1 MKWSLKLGTYA
12 GIGVYLHWT
21 FALLLGWVFAT
32 HLGAGQSPAQAI
44 AGVLFIVAL
53 FACVVL
59 HEFGHA
65 LAARRYGIATRDITL
80 LPIGGI
86 ARLEKIPEK
95 PAQELVVALAGPAVN
110 VVIAAI
116 FFAWLAAAHRLAG
129 IDAPAALMSG
139 SLPQRLMIVNL
150 SLVVFNLLPAF
161 PMDGGRALRALL
173 AFRLGRR
180 RATAIAASIGQAMAI
195 IFGFLGL
202 WLGHP
207 LLVLIAIFVFLGAQ
221 AEAGQV
227 EMQSALQGLRVGDAM
242 MTRFRTLD
250 AQTSLTQA
258 VKELLAGSQQDFP
271 VVEQGL
277 PIGILRRNDLVKA
290 LAENRGDTPVSEIMW
305 RECQPVEETAPL
317 RSTVESM
324 QAGQCGT
331 VPVIRTGRLVGL
343 LTMENIGE
351 LIMVQNAAE
360 RRARPAHPHASA

>member
-21 FALLLGWVFAT
+21 FALLLGWVFAI
-32 HLGAGQSPAQAI
+32 HLGAGQSPAQAL
-44 AGVLFIVAL
+44 AGVLFVLAL

-80 LPIGGI
+80 LPIGGV

-95 PAQELVVALAGPAVN
+95 PAQELVVTLAGPAVN
-110 VVIAAI
+110 VVIAGVL
-116 FFAWLAAAHRLAG
+116 FVWLAATGRLAG
-129 IDAPAALMSG
+129 IDVATALTSN
-139 SLPQRLMIVNL
+139 SLPQRLMVVNL
-150 SLVVFNLLPAF
+150 VLVVFNLLPAF

-195 IFGFLGL
+195 GFGFLGL
-202 WLGHP
+202 WQGHP
-207 LLVLIAIFVFLGAQ
+207 FLVLIAIFVYLGAQ
-221 AEAGQV
+221 AEAGMV
-227 EMQSALQGLRVGDAM
+227 EMQSALEGLRVGDAM
-242 MTRFRTLD
+242 MTRFRSLD
-250 AQTSLTQA
+250 AQASLTQA

-271 VVEQGL
+271 VVEKDL
-277 PIGILRRNDLVKA
+277 PIGVLRRNDLVKA
-290 LAENRGDTPVSEIMW
+290 LAENRSDTPVTEIMW
-305 RECQPVEETAPL
+305 RGCEPVDETAPL
-317 RSTVESM
+317 RATVEAM

-331 VPVIRTGRLVGL
+331 LPVMRAGRLVGL
-343 LTMENIGE
+343 LSMENIGE

-360 RRARPAHPHASA
+360 RRAGPVR

>member
-32 HLGAGQSPAQAI
+32 QLGSGQSPAQALV
-44 AGVLFIVAL
+44 GVLFVLTL

-80 LPIGGI
+80 LPIGGV
-86 ARLEKIPEK
+86 ARLERIPEK

-110 VVIAAI
+110 VLIAAVL
-116 FFAWLAAAHRLAG
+116 FVWLIATGRVVG
-129 IDAPAALMSG
+129 IDTTEMLTNG
-139 SLPQRLMIVNL
+139 SLVQRLMVVNV
-150 SLVVFNLLPAF
+150 SLVVFNMLPAF

-180 RATAIAASIGQAMAI
+180 RATTIAASIGQAMAI
-195 IFGFLGL
+195 VFGFLGL

-227 EMQSALQGLRVGDAM
+227 EMQSALEGLRVGDAM
-242 MTRFRTLD
+242 MTYYRTLEP
-250 AQTSLTQA
+250 QTSLIQA

-271 VVEQGL
+271 IVENDV

-290 LAENRGDTPVSEIMW
+290 LTENRGDTAVTEIMW
-305 RECQPVEETAPL
+305 RECQPVDETAPL
-317 RSTVESM
+317 RSTVEKM
-324 QAGQCGT
+324 QAGHCGT
-331 VPVIRTGRLVGL
+331 VPVIRAGRLVGL

-360 RRARPAHPHASA
+360 RRAGSAHSRASA

>member
-32 HLGAGQSPAQAI
+32 QLSLGQSPAQALV
-44 AGVLFIVAL
+44 GVLFVLAI
-53 FACVVL
+53 FGCVVL

-80 LPIGGI
+80 LPIGGV
-86 ARLEKIPEK
+86 ARLERIPEK
-95 PAQELVVALAGPAVN
+95 PAQELVVAIAGPAVN
-110 VVIAAI
+110 VLIAAVL
-116 FFAWLAAAHRLAG
+116 FVWLATAGRLVG
-129 IDAPAALMSG
+129 IDTSEMLTRG
-139 SLPQRLMIVNL
+139 SLAQRLMVVNL

-180 RATAIAASIGQAMAI
+180 RATTIAASIGQAMAI
-195 IFGFLGL
+195 VFGFLGL

-227 EMQSALQGLRVGDAM
+227 EMQSALEGLRVGDAM
-242 MTRFRTLD
+242 MTYFRTLEP
-250 AQTSLTQA
+250 QTSLIRA

-271 VVEQGL
+271 VVENGV

-290 LAENRGDTPVSEIMW
+290 LAENRGDTAVAEIMW
-305 RECQPVEETAPL
+305 RECQPVDEAAPL
-317 RSTVESM
+317 RSTVEKM
-324 QAGQCGT
+324 QAGHCGT
-331 VPVIRTGRLVGL
+331 VPVMRAGRLIGL

-360 RRARPAHPHASA
+360 RRAGPAHPPATV

>member
-32 HLGAGQSPAQAI
+32 HLGAGQSPAQAV
-44 AGVLFIVAL
+44 AGVLFILAL

-80 LPIGGI
+80 LPIGGV

-110 VVIAAI
+110 VAIAALLFVWI
-116 FFAWLAAAHRLAG
+116 AATGRLAG
-129 IDAPAALMSG
+129 IDTPTTLMSG

-207 LLVLIAIFVFLGAQ
+207 FLVLIAIFVFLGAQ

-250 AQTSLTQA
+250 AQASLIQA

-271 VVEQGL
+271 VVEQDL
-277 PIGILRRNDLVKA
+277 PIGMLRRNDLVKA
-290 LAENRGDTPVSEIMW
+290 LAENRGDTAVTEIMW

-317 RSTVESM
+317 RPTVEAM

-331 VPVIRTGRLVGL
+331 VPVMRAGRLVGL

-351 LIMVQNAAE
+351 LIMVQNATE
-360 RRARPAHPHASA
+360 RRAGPARQKV